1 MIDTAFADIV
11 GMIAGG
17 VWLTGSIYF
26 QMIREGDVH
35 PAWISMLFLVGTA
48 LMMSSSAIALAD
60 RSEVIGL
67 FGILANVLFLLLGIG
82 VWYMLEWHVC
92 TQEKKQVPDADSDA
106 GVQRGS

>member
-17 VWLTGSIYF
+17 VWLTGAIYF

-35 PAWISMLFLVGTA
+35 PAWIAMLFLVGTA

-60 RSEVIGL
+60 RSEIIGL

-92 TQEKKQVPDADSDA
+92 TQEKKQVTDVDADSL
-106 GVQRGS
+106 QRGS